1 MNTTNADR
9 IRKMSDEELAKLLAD
24 CSDCASCYRDE
35 PSNCG
40 TEETCVKA
48 FLEWLRQTE
57 GGVI

>member
-9 IRKMSDEELAKLLAD
+9 IRKMSEEELAKLLAD
-24 CSDCASCYRDE
+24 CSDCASCYLDE

-48 FLEWLRQTE
+48 FLEWLRQPVE
-57 GGVI
+57 D